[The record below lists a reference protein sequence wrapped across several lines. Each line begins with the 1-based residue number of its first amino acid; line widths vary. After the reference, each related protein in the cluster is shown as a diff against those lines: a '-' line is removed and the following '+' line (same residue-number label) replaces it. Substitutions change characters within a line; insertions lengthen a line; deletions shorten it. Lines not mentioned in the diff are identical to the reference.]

1 MKKENQKIL
10 TPLVTLDT
18 PGKATV
24 EVVILADP
32 VSALPKINKIL
43 GPPPPKKR
51 TDGKKYFLCRMAMRF
66 ALWEMKPLGSC
77 LLWILKEMNY
87 LIR

>member
-43 GPPPPKKR
+43 GPPPQKKELMVKS
-51 TDGKKYFLCRMAMRF
+51 TFFVGWPWDLLCGRWS
-66 ALWEMKPLGSC
+66 L
-77 LLWILKEMNY
+77 
-87 LIR
+87 